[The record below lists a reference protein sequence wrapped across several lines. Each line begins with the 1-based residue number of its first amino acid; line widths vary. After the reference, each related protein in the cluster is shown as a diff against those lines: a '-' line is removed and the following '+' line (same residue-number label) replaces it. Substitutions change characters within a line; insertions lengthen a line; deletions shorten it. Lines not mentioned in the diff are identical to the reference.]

1 MLRLGN
7 DWKKPKEVQIERK
20 RERGSEGEKAKE
32 MAHCACKLPAALP
45 TFTSPYLNTKPRKR
59 WIYFQAEK
67 VSMPMTIST
76 KMSSKL

>member
-7 DWKKPKEVQIERK
+7 DWEKLREVE
-20 RERGSEGEKAKE
+20 RERGSEGEKGKE
-32 MAHCACKLPAALP
+32 MAHCACKLPPALL
-45 TFTSPYLNTKPRKR
+45 TFASSYLNTKPRKR
-59 WIYFQAEK
+59 WIYFQVKK